1 VRIATVLRELHSR
14 ENDLAHHLLI
24 VSERH
29 KADHEVYHLARDL
42 ATWSQRHV
50 TALAEAGRDY
60 GLRLDPEPEGDAT
73 FPEWLREKGGELL
86 GRHKEGGLL
95 MLHDLRKIY
104 IDASGI
110 SVDWEML
117 AQAAQARKDESLL
130 QLAQRCHPDTLRQIR
145 WANAKLK
152 ESAPQILIG

>member
-50 TALAEAGRDY
+50 TSLAEAGRDY
-60 GLRLDPEPEGDAT
+60 DLRLDPEPEGDAT
-73 FPEWLREKGGELL
+73 LSERLREKGGELL
-86 GRHKEGGLL
+86 GRHKESGLL
-95 MLHDLRKIY
+95 MLHDLREIY
-104 IDASGI
+104 TAASGI

-130 QLAQRCHPDTLRQIR
+130 RLARRCHPDTLRQIR